1 MGAYRS
7 MRSGPELGEQ
17 ERGAACRHAP
27 DLIDAMSPPG
37 YPSARLLSSRAGFR
51 FTRPDQFNAAV
62 GESPVCC
69 LRSLLMGPLRCSHL
83 NGRALHF
90 ELRQDTA

>member
-1 MGAYRS
+1 MKPCGS
-7 MRSGPELGEQ
+7 D
-17 ERGAACRHAP
+17 AP

-62 GESPVCC
+62 GELPT
-69 LRSLLMGPLRCSHL
+69 RSASGA
-83 NGRALHF
+83 NA
-90 ELRQDTA
+90 A